1 MRKRRYRSDIDLK
14 MIRAA
19 ETPGPNEYDMAK
31 YSGTY
36 GMSGGKFNESRP
48 KSEIELIQYRAS
60 QTPGPNQYGFADVP
74 DRMKGGRISTAKPK
88 TDTEILM
95 LRSAETP
102 GPNYYRIKD
111 DYTRPNTAGA
121 IKISDA
127 IMDSG

>member
-1 MRKRRYRSDIDLK
+1 

-19 ETPGPNEYDMAK
+19 ETPGPNQYDMAK

-88 TDTEILM
+88 TDTEILAKAKAGKFSVHFTKKRWKYVHFPWARM
-95 LRSAETP
+95 CWMCVQVMFW
-102 GPNYYRIKD
+102 KV
-111 DYTRPNTAGA
+111 TR
-121 IKISDA
+121 KECSH
-127 IMDSG
+127 MF